1 VSSPIDSNGERTGA
15 GLQLIEDFVNTL
27 HIDGELREES
37 LGSPKELAR
46 WIRTR
51 AQVDLTGDLGP
62 AEHERT
68 IALREALR
76 ALLLSHNGAK
86 IDPGQLDP
94 LRRVAAEAQLQLRLD
109 EADREVRLAPA
120 GSGLVAFEA
129 KLLLAIAEAQALGT
143 WERLKACVAD
153 DCHWAF
159 YDATRNR
166 SRTWCSMEVCGN
178 REKTRRYRRR
188 RKG

>member
-1 VSSPIDSNGERTGA
+1 VSSPIDEESTEA

-37 LGSPKELAR
+37 IGSPQELAG

-51 AQVDLTGDLGP
+51 ANVDLADLGS
-62 AEHERT
+62 AEHERA

-76 ALLLSHNGAK
+76 ALLLAHNGVQV
-86 IDPGQLDP
+86 DPRELDP
-94 LRRVAAEAQLQLRLD
+94 LSRAAAEAKLELRLE
-109 EADREVRLAPA
+109 EADREIRVAPA
-120 GSGLVAFEA
+120 GSGLEAFEA

-143 WERLKACVAD
+143 WKRLKACVAD

-159 YDATRNR
+159 YDNTRNR

-178 REKTRRYRRR
+178 RAKTRRYRRR
-188 RKG
+188 RKGG